1 MTSYVRTLLFAAA
14 VALPVAWSWEDL
26 VLPPLEGKSGSEAA
40 LFFAQGA
47 GISTSL
53 YQELGAAIQAAAPFP
68 LWFASPQCLSDAC
81 AVPGT
86 LANGMTRVKAT
97 MANDYAFNASE
108 TVVFYGGHSLGGLR
122 DSEGIGTRAEYLT
135 LRVVDTTWA

>member
-26 VLPPLEGKSGSEAA
+26 VLQPLEGKSGPEAA

-81 AVPGT
+81 AVP
-86 LANGMTRVKAT
+86 
-97 MANDYAFNASE
+97 
-108 TVVFYGGHSLGGLR
+108 
-122 DSEGIGTRAEYLT
+122 
-135 LRVVDTTWA
+135 